1 MPATPPTDP
10 DSLAI
15 LHAFSG
21 EDLSR
26 EDAYNALGG
35 VRNLAG
41 QTIAAAIEAQNAK
54 LSALI
59 EAQNAKLSALIEAQN
74 AKFSAAVEALRAEIS
89 AIRWTIGIGLGLLA
103 LLVTL
108 LRFLN

>member
-1 MPATPPTDP
+1 MPTSTPPTDP

-15 LHAFSG
+15 LHALSA
-21 EDLSR
+21 EDLSP

-35 VRNLAG
+35 IRNMSG

-54 LSALI
+54 FEGAL
-59 EAQNAKLSALIEAQN
+59 
-74 AKFSAAVEALRAEIS
+74 EALRSEIR
-89 AIRWTIGIGLGLLA
+89 AGRWMAGIGLTLLG

-108 LRFLN
+108 LRFLD